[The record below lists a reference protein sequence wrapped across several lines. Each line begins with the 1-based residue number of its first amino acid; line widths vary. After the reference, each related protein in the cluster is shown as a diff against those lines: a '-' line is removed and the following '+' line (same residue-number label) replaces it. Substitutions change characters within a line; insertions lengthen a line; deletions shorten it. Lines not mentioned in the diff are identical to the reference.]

1 MTVILRNQH
10 VDAAVAW
17 AKEQIGAEGIGQDC
31 AAVSLVDDQGEFLA
45 VCVFSSY
52 IGTNIDMHLAAK
64 PGAHWLSRSY
74 YNAVMAL
81 PFDVLQV
88 PRITGLI
95 RAENLN
101 AQRFV
106 SRLGFQHEGRMRKA
120 FSDGGDLVLY
130 GLLRE
135 EYLNHPW
142 SEHEGNRGAA
152 LDEGKFPFHGGPA

>member
-1 MTVILRNQH
+1 MTVILRNQN

-95 RAENLN
+95 RGSNLHT
-101 AQRFV
+101 QRFAG
-106 SRLGFQHEGRMRKA
+106 RMGFQYEGRMRKIFA
-120 FSDGGDLVLY
+120 DGEDLVLY
-130 GLLRE
+130 GFLRE
-135 EYLNHPW
+135 EFERHPW
-142 SEHEGNRGAA
+142 R
-152 LDEGKFPFHGGPA
+152 KR

>member
-1 MTVILRNQH
+1 MTAILRNQH

-52 IGTNIDMHLAAK
+52 IGTNIDMHLAAR

-95 RAENLN
+95 RGSNLHT
-101 AQRFV
+101 QRFAG
-106 SRLGFQHEGRMRKA
+106 RMGFQYEGRMRKIFA
-120 FSDGGDLVLY
+120 DGEDLVLY
-130 GLLRE
+130 GFLRE
-135 EYLNHPW
+135 EFERHPW
-142 SEHEGNRGAA
+142 R
-152 LDEGKFPFHGGPA
+152 KR